1 MPKDDKLF
9 EAVVKGRSKK
19 IEELVKEALENG
31 AVAQDIIDKSLI
43 PAITHVGK
51 LFDKQIYYL
60 PQLIS
65 SAETMEASID
75 YLEPIL
81 AEKRSGESLGTIV
94 IATVEHDI
102 HDIGKNLVGLM
113 LKNYGYHVVDLGKD
127 VPAETIIEAAIK
139 EKADIIGLSALM
151 TTTMMEMKKVVDMVH
166 EQNLSCKVLIGGAVI
181 TQSFADEIGADG
193 YGEDAQDT
201 VNVVGRLLGRTE

>member
-1 MPKDDKLF
+1 MIF
-9 EAVVKGRSKK
+9 TT
-19 IEELVKEALENG
+19 LVK
-31 AVAQDIIDKSLI
+31 
-43 PAITHVGK
+43 
-51 LFDKQIYYL
+51 
-60 PQLIS
+60 
-65 SAETMEASID
+65 
-75 YLEPIL
+75 
-81 AEKRSGESLGTIV
+81 
-94 IATVEHDI
+94 
-102 HDIGKNLVGLM
+102 
-113 LKNYGYHVVDLGKD
+113 
-127 VPAETIIEAAIK
+127 IEAAIK

>member
-1 MPKDDKLF
+1 ML
-9 EAVVKGRSKK
+9 
-19 IEELVKEALENG
+19 
-31 AVAQDIIDKSLI
+31 IDESLI
-43 PAITHVGK
+43 PGIIHVGE
-51 LFDKQIYYL
+51 LYEKQIYYL

>member
-1 MPKDDKLF
+1 
-9 EAVVKGRSKK
+9 
-19 IEELVKEALENG
+19 
-31 AVAQDIIDKSLI
+31 
-43 PAITHVGK
+43 
-51 LFDKQIYYL
+51 
-60 PQLIS
+60 
-65 SAETMEASID
+65 
-75 YLEPIL
+75 
-81 AEKRSGESLGTIV
+81 
-94 IATVEHDI
+94 
-102 HDIGKNLVGLM
+102 M
-113 LKNYGYHVVDLGKD
+113 LKNYVYHVVDLVKD